1 MVIGLTGQIGSGK
14 STAARILASFGA
26 RVIDADLIG
35 REVVEQ
41 SAELRRRL
49 ARAFGKDIVDS
60 RGQLNRKKLAAR
72 AFATGDSRD
81 KLNKIV
87 HPHLLRRLRSRIRE
101 EQKRGQVVID
111 AALLLYWGMDRE
123 VDVTLVVHAGLDTRL
138 KRLRARGIQPGDA
151 RARQRAQLPYAE
163 FRNRADR
170 VILNNGT
177 TSDLKRKL
185 RRFWQAYVSER
196 V

>member
-49 ARAFGKDIVDS
+49 ARVFGKDVVDS
-60 RGQLNRKKLAAR
+60 RGRLIRKKLAVR
-72 AFATGDSRD
+72 AFATGASRD
-81 KLNKIV
+81 KLNMIV

-101 EQKRGQVVID
+101 EQKRGPVVID

-123 VDVTLVVHAGLDTRL
+123 VDVTLVIHAGLETRL
-138 KRLRARGIQPGDA
+138 KRLQARGIQPGDA
-151 RARQRAQLPYAE
+151 KARQRAQLPYAE
-163 FRNRADR
+163 FRTRADR

-177 TSDLKRKL
+177 PSDLRRKL

>member
-60 RGQLNRKKLAAR
+60 RGRLNRKKLAVR
-72 AFATGDSRD
+72 AFATGASRD

-123 VDVTLVVHAGLDTRL
+123 VDVTLVIHAGLETRL
-138 KRLRARGIQPGDA
+138 KRLQARGIQPGDA
-151 RARQRAQLPYAE
+151 KARQRAQLPYAE
-163 FRNRADR
+163 FRDRADR

-177 TSDLKRKL
+177 PSDLKRKL